1 MRRRVAY
8 LPIEFSARELDGK
21 ILLARELVRRDV
33 DVIIGQQWKIQAC
46 LPKLP
51 SGAILFKSYHRI
63 YRDVMRYCKSRDFR
77 VFALEEELFAT
88 DEKSGVN
95 QVVSDGFDGFVD
107 VIFAQSRAEFEA
119 VREKSKNVSIIKA
132 GNLRADILKSRNRKM
147 WERQLNKIKNEKPK
161 YILINTNFGNTN
173 SGWGDPEL
181 PRKAAIQ
188 SGVLVAGNSESEALF
203 EGSINYELH
212 VRSVLE
218 AAVAE
223 LLGRGGEVILRPH
236 PGESLDYW
244 INKYRGCKGVS
255 VIREG
260 SHVPWT
266 LAAEALL
273 HGGCTTG
280 FEAAVAG
287 IPAFSVSMN
296 GNPYADMLIS
306 NRVNLCAESPGELLN
321 LMSANRAET
330 LAAQSSR
337 LSESGFFGLSPD
349 SDNVN
354 IIADHVCSTFD
365 DEIPKWDARF
375 EKIRLLF
382 SGPEVKQ
389 LQRKCNFDMDCIVDG
404 FEAAN
409 ICDGLKVSAEFA
421 EVGES
426 IVLVR
431 PEARRYFYVKNDLVR
446 RYAPAS
452 LARLIKEK
460 GALSEV
466 DYREFVS
473 VNRADFLKNPDGI
486 SSHID
491 WCVAKGLWD
500 EAWHWALQLDSIVR
514 RMSVGASL
522 RFARIASAVGEPK
535 QALEAL
541 KPIWHD
547 ICSLELALEFR
558 GAGLPVSTLAVVGDS
573 HIMYF
578 SEKFLFPG
586 SRRLW
591 MLSKFV
597 FGGASAFG
605 LMNKESDSGARLGI
619 EKSFEQI
626 LLHDQIVINFGE
638 VDCRRAA
645 WVRAA
650 RHGKSINDCLS
661 DSVAGLLG
669 LIDMFPRE
677 RLADLLVVG
686 AKPALLDTATMEAI
700 TRYDNRCVASGLEDR
715 VAATRVFNKK
725 LSSECYSL
733 GVRFLDPADFL
744 CEGSYL
750 EYLREA
756 MFCVFDDDV
765 HGNLPFFSR
774 GYARLVDTW
783 LSERFRGHV

>member
-1 MRRRVAY
+1 
-8 LPIEFSARELDGK
+8 
-21 ILLARELVRRDV
+21 
-33 DVIIGQQWKIQAC
+33 
-46 LPKLP
+46 
-51 SGAILFKSYHRI
+51 
-63 YRDVMRYCKSRDFR
+63 MRYCKSRDFR
-77 VFALEEELFAT
+77 IFALEEELFAT

-95 QVVSDGFDGFVD
+95 QVVSDGFDGFID
-107 VIFAQSRAEFEA
+107 VIFAQSQAECEA
-119 VREKSKNVSIIKA
+119 VREKSKNVSIIQV

-147 WERQLNKIKNEKPK
+147 WQRQLNEIEKNHSP
-161 YILINTNFGNTN
+161 YILVNTNFGNTN
-173 SGWGDPEL
+173 SGWGDLEL

-188 SGVLVAGNSESEALF
+188 SGVLVPGNTDSEALF

-223 LLGRGGEVILRPH
+223 LLNRGQKVILRPH
-236 PGESLDYW
+236 PGENLDYW
-244 INKYRGCKGVS
+244 INKYRGCQGIS

-280 FEAAVAG
+280 FEAAIAAV
-287 IPAFSVSMN
+287 PAFSVSMS

-321 LMSANRAET
+321 LMSASRAEI
-330 LAAQSSR
+330 LKAQGYR
-337 LSESGFFGLSPD
+337 LSESGFFGLLPD
-349 SDNVN
+349 SDNVS
-354 IIADHVCSTFD
+354 IMADYLCATFD
-365 DEIPKWDARF
+365 GEIPRWDA
-375 EKIRLLF
+375 KLDNVRLLF
-382 SGPEVKQ
+382 SGPDVKQ
-389 LQRKCNFDMDCIVDG
+389 LQRKCSFDTDCIVDG

-409 ICDGLKVSAEFA
+409 NCDGLKVSAEFA
-421 EVGES
+421 EVGAS

-431 PEARRYFYVKNDLVR
+431 PEVRRYFYVKSDLVR
-446 RYAPAS
+446 RYEPAS
-452 LARLIKEK
+452 LARLVKEK

-466 DYREFVS
+466 DYREFLS
-473 VNRADFLKNPDGI
+473 ANRVDFGKNPDAI
-486 SSHID
+486 SGHID

-514 RMSVGASL
+514 RTPVVASL
-522 RFARIASAVGEPK
+522 RFARIASAVGEPQ

-541 KPIWHD
+541 NPIWHD
-547 ICSLELALEFR
+547 IGSLELALEFR

-573 HIMYF
+573 HVMYF
-578 SEKFLFPG
+578 SKKFLFPG

-591 MLSKFV
+591 TLSKFF

-605 LMNKESDSGARLGI
+605 LMNKDSESGTRLGI
-619 EKSFEQI
+619 EKSFAQI
-626 LLHDQIVINFGE
+626 LLHDQIIINFGE

-650 RHGKSINDCLS
+650 RHARSINDCLS

-677 RLADLLVVG
+677 RWADLLVVG

-700 TRYDNRCVASGLEDR
+700 TRYDNRCVASSLEDR
-715 VAATRVFNKK
+715 VAATGVFNKK
-725 LSSECYSL
+725 LSSECDSL

-744 CEGSYL
+744 CEGSHL
-750 EYLREA
+750 EYVREA
-756 MFCVFDDDV
+756 MSCVFDDDV